1 MKNRSLRLLLP
12 LALGALAT
20 ACAPTYRLAV
30 QPAAPGTLF
39 SSDLPQAQAQADSV
53 SLRLDFASF
62 EPGWLVFHADYRN
75 DSHHSVVVE
84 PTGFSYA
91 PGRGQTELL
100 PVAGPVAHGQLVPAA
115 IAVAGQ
121 HLAWPA
127 LPAAALPALDPD
139 PSIETL
145 QGEANREAMRARRTD
160 WLGVALLVVAVGADV
175 ASATHGGE
183 SPRLAR
189 QQAALH
195 ELAWTYQAISSA
207 NKLRHAVMADNL
219 SRQAVQLSDFALRR
233 VTLLPGQQVHGYVYL
248 PRFDTADA
256 LRVYAPV
263 GSTRV
268 PLDFTQT
275 HRRR

>member
-1 MKNRSLRLLLP
+1 MKNRYLRLLP
-12 LALGALAT
+12 LLAFGALAT

-39 SSDLPQAQAQADSV
+39 SSELPQAQALADSV

-75 DSHHSVVVE
+75 DSRRPVVIE

-91 PGRGQTELL
+91 PGRAQTELAAASRV
-100 PVAGPVAHGQLVPAA
+100 PAGQLVPAA
-115 IAVAGQ
+115 TAAAGQ

-127 LPAAALPALDPD
+127 LPTAALPALNPD
-139 PSIETL
+139 PSIEAL
-145 QGEANREAMRARRTD
+145 QGEANRQAARANRTD
-160 WLGVALLVVAVGADV
+160 WLGIALLVVAVGADV
-175 ASATHGGE
+175 ASATHGRE
-183 SPRLAR
+183 SVGQV
-189 QQAALH
+189 QQRAALH
-195 ELAWTYQAISSA
+195 ELVWTYQAVSAA

-263 GSTRV
+263 GQQQV
-268 PLDFTQT
+268 ALEFVQT